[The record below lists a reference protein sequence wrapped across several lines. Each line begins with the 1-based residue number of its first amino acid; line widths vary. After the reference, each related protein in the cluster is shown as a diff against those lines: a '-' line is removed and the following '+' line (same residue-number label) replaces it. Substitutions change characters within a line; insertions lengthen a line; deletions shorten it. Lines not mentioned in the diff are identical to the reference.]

1 MPSSSGPTSGT
12 TTRWPADVKTLA
24 IDIGGTGLKASV
36 LDSAGEMMADRVR
49 IDTPYPC
56 PPERLAHE
64 LIDLVKPLPEY
75 HRVSVGFPGLV
86 RHGIVI
92 EVPAFSRN
100 EYGGP
105 EIPALAQQWHRYDLA
120 GALTKAFQVP
130 VKVANDADVQAC
142 AVVSGEGFEFVMTL
156 GTGVGTA
163 LFSDGVLLPHMDLS
177 HAKWEKGQSYDI
189 RLGNLE
195 RKRIGKKKWLK
206 RVLRAIP
213 DFAEFI
219 QYDKIYIGGGNAK
232 KLAEVDLPANATI
245 VPNAAGILG
254 GIRIWDLDQ

>member
-49 IDTPYPC
+49 IETPYPC
-56 PPERLAHE
+56 PPERLTQE
-64 LIDLVKPLPEY
+64 LVELVRPLPEY

-92 EVPAFSRN
+92 EVPAFSRA

-105 EIPALAQQWHRYDLA
+105 EEPELAQKWNRFDLA
-120 GALTKAFQVP
+120 GALAKAFEVP
-130 VKVANDADVQAC
+130 VKVANDADVQGC

-219 QYDKIYIGGGNAK
+219 QFDKIYIGGGNAK
-232 KLAEVDLPANATI
+232 KLNPNDLPANAAV
-245 VPNAAGILG
+245 VPNSAGILG
-254 GIRIWDLDQ
+254 GIRIWELDK